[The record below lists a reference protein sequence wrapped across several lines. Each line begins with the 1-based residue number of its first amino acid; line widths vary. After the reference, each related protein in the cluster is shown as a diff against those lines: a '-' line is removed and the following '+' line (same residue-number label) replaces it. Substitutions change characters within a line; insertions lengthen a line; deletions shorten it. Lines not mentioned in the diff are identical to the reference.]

1 MPAAEAVYQ
10 TIIDDIRRDIA
21 SGKLKPGDKLPS
33 INELRAQYECSAEP
47 VKTALRMLSAAG
59 DTIGHQGRGT
69 FVAPPTQ
76 PATRDREPSGPPP
89 A

>member
-21 SGKLKPGDKLPS
+21 SGTLKPGDKLPS
-33 INELRAQYECSAEP
+33 INELRTKYECSAEP

-69 FVAPPTQ
+69 FVARPTQ
-76 PATRDREPSGPPP
+76 ATRDRAPSAPPP